1 MTGYYFLINPS
12 AGKGGAGALIPDIEA
27 VCSVAGLRYEIHETA
42 SPGDAQQFVRSRCE
56 EHSAA
61 GSGMLRFYACGGD
74 GTLNEVVNGAAGSDF
89 AEVGCIPAGTGN
101 DFIRNFPEGR
111 FDDLIAQ
118 IRGQS
123 RLCDLIRYEGCGGG
137 AELSGYCVNMVNIG
151 FDSNVVDLTAR
162 MKRLPLMTGTMAY
175 LSSVTALLAKKKG
188 ADLRVEFPKAEHED
202 AGFVYDGRLLLIA
215 VANGCFCGG
224 GLKGLPRAS
233 TDDGTFD
240 VSLVK
245 NVPRHVFIRLF
256 PKYMKGKHLEEKR
269 LADVIRYTHETELR
283 ISPNR
288 GEMKLCIDGEITKA
302 GPVRFTICPKAFRF
316 IVPR

>member
-1 MTGYYFLINPS
+1 MKKLLLLINPVTARS
-12 AGKGGAGALIPDIEA
+12 ALTPHLIDVIDCFEKGGYA
-27 VCSVAGLRYEIHETA
+27 VTTHVTQRKNDTQDTVKSIGE
-42 SPGDAQQFVRSRCE
+42 QFDTVVC
-56 EHSAA
+56 A
-61 GSGMLRFYACGGD
+61 GGD

-162 MKRLPLMTGTMAY
+162 MKRLPLMTGTVAY

-188 ADLRVEFPKAEHED
+188 ADLRIEFPKAEHED